1 MATEEPVDETAVN
14 DRYAVTIPSAVRERL
29 GISPGDRV
37 RWRVTE
43 DDELAVEVIHE
54 REGAFDDFE
63 PFDMG
68 ETDAVAEHDT
78 GFVDHPE

>member
-1 MATEEPVDETAVN
+1 MATDGPVDETAVN
-14 DRYAVTIPSAVRERL
+14 DRYAVTIPSSVRERL
-29 GISPGDRV
+29 DIGPGDRV

-43 DDELAVEVIHE
+43 DDELSVEVLQE

-68 ETDAVAEHDT
+68 ETDAAADHDT
-78 GFVDHPE
+78 EFVDHPE